1 MSINIGDELALAF
14 GLLFARCGG
23 MLMALP
29 AMLGISLPVRIRL
42 MLSTLLAASLMP
54 IAKVA
59 LPGAGGAF
67 HVVLMLARELALGAT
82 IAFTAAIVVGAVLT
96 TGDVLGNSM
105 ELHSGG
111 ILRGPIQFPNVLGD
125 ALGTLAGLLFFIAGF
140 HRALILGLGRSL
152 GVAPLGVATIPGIDS
167 MIAGGGKVFVL
178 ALELALPLLIPL
190 LILSLAQG
198 ILARLAPQLNML
210 MAAPAAIVIAGF
222 VLLIMDSHGIAIGI
236 TRAWGAMIDQALGW
250 TNG

>member
-1 MSINIGDELALAF
+1 MSVNIGDDLALAF

-42 MLSTLLAASLMP
+42 LLSTLLAASLMP
-54 IAKVA
+54 MAKMA
-59 LPGAGGAF
+59 LPGVVGTF
-67 HVVLMLARELALGAT
+67 HVVLMVVRELALGAT
-82 IAFTAAIVVGAVLT
+82 LAFAAAIVVGAVVT
-96 TGDVLGNSM
+96 MGDVLGNSM
-105 ELHSGG
+105 ELHGG
-111 ILRGPIQFPNVLGD
+111 AILRGPIQFPNVLGD

-140 HRALILGLGRSL
+140 HRTLILGLGRSL
-152 GVAPLGVATIPGIDS
+152 RVAPLGVATLPGIDS
-167 MIAGGGKVFVL
+167 MIAGGGRVFVL

-198 ILARLAPQLNML
+198 ILARLAPQINML

-222 VLLIMDSHGIAIGI
+222 VLLLMDSHGIAIGI

>member
-1 MSINIGDELALAF
+1 MSVNIGDDLALAF

-42 MLSTLLAASLMP
+42 LLSTLLAASLMP
-54 IAKVA
+54 MAKMA
-59 LPGAGGAF
+59 LPGVVGTF
-67 HVVLMLARELALGAT
+67 HVALMVVRELALGAT
-82 IAFTAAIVVGAVLT
+82 LAFAAAIVVGAVVT
-96 TGDVLGNSM
+96 MGDVLGNSM
-105 ELHSGG
+105 ELHGG
-111 ILRGPIQFPNVLGD
+111 AILRGPIQFPNVLGD

-140 HRALILGLGRSL
+140 HRTLILGLGRSL
-152 GVAPLGVATIPGIDS
+152 RVAPLGVATLPGIDS
-167 MIAGGGKVFVL
+167 MIAGGGRVFVL

-198 ILARLAPQLNML
+198 ILARLAPQINML

-222 VLLIMDSHGIAIGI
+222 VLLLMDSHGIAIGI